1 MPQFTITLSQKA
13 VDRLQVHVQRTNDAN
28 GTNLTMRD
36 WVELHLKEIA
46 IADDLAIATQAIQEQ
61 QQRDAQDALQ
71 AAVRAQRDRL
81 LGDLA
86 DTAG

>member
-13 VDRLQVHVQRTNDAN
+13 VDRLQIQVQRTNDAN
-28 GTNLTMRD
+28 GTTLTMRD
-36 WVELHLKEIA
+36 WIELHLKEIA

>member
-13 VDRLQVHVQRTNDAN
+13 VDRLQIQVQRTNDAN
-28 GTNLTMRD
+28 GTTLTMRD
-36 WVELHLKEIA
+36 WIELHLKEIA
-46 IADDLAIATQAIQEQ
+46 VADDLAIATQAIQEQ
-61 QQRDAQDALQ
+61 QQRDAQDALH